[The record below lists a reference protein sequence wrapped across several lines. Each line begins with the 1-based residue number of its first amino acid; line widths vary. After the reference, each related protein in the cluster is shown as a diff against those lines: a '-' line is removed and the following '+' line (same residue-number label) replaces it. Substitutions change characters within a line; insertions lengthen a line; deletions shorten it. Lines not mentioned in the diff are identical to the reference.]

1 MEMKWKSQVIGM
13 PAYQPGK
20 STEEVKRLFGLES
33 IVKMA
38 SNENP
43 FGYSKYVNQILEKP
57 QRSYTI
63 YPDGY
68 ATELRKATASVL
80 GVSEEQLI
88 FTNGTDELIQII
100 SRALLEPGKNTV
112 MATPTF
118 SQYRHNAI
126 LDGAEVREVPLVNGE
141 HDLMGMLDQV
151 DEQTTVVWVC
161 NPNNPTGTYTPE
173 QKLRSFLDRLS
184 KDVMV
189 VLDEAYFEYVVAEDF
204 YGSIDLIKDYENV
217 IITRTFSKIYGLA
230 SFRVGYG
237 IAAPAV
243 INALEPARPPFN
255 TNVLGQIAAAAAI
268 KDQAFVEECRNK
280 TREALEKFYA
290 FCEENGLKYYPSQ
303 TNFILIDFERDGDEV
318 FQYLLEKG
326 FIVRSGKAL
335 GAPTSVRITVG
346 TEQQNDDLIA
356 VMKEYLENQ

>member
-1 MEMKWKSQVIGM
+1 
-13 PAYQPGK
+13 
-20 STEEVKRLFGLES
+20 
-33 IVKMA
+33 
-38 SNENP
+38 
-43 FGYSKYVNQILEKP
+43 
-57 QRSYTI
+57 
-63 YPDGY
+63 
-68 ATELRKATASVL
+68 
-80 GVSEEQLI
+80 
-88 FTNGTDELIQII
+88 
-100 SRALLEPGKNTV
+100 

-141 HDLMGMLDQV
+141 HDLMAMLDQV
-151 DEQTTVVWVC
+151 DEQTTVVWIC

-173 QKLRSFLDRLS
+173 KKLRNFLEQIS
-184 KDVMV
+184 KDILV

-204 YGSIDLIKDYENV
+204 YGSIDLVKNYNNV
-217 IITRTFSKIYGLA
+217 IVTRTFSKIYGLA

-237 IAAPAV
+237 IASPDI

-268 KDQAFVEECRNK
+268 QDQDFVEECRTK

-290 FCEENGLKYYPSQ
+290 FCEDKGLNYYPSQ

-318 FQYLLEKG
+318 FQYLLTKG

-335 GAPTSVRITVG
+335 GAPTNVRITVG

-356 VMKEYLENQ
+356 AMTEFIEKQ